1 MILAIGLMILWTLT
15 ITLLIIAAKINK
27 SVNYGM
33 ELLCFC
39 SLAYPILIVIALLH
53 SLGLLY
59 IFYQG
64 IF

>member
-1 MILAIGLMILWTLT
+1 MILTIGLMILWALT

-33 ELLCFC
+33 ELLCFF
-39 SLAYPILIVIALLH
+39 SLVYPILMIVTFLH
-53 SLGLLY
+53 SLGLLD

>member
-1 MILAIGLMILWTLT
+1 MILTIGLMILWALT

-33 ELLCFC
+33 ELLCFF
-39 SLAYPILIVIALLH
+39 SLAYPILMITAFLH
-53 SLGLLY
+53 SLGLLD